1 MISLCGRVSQLKISI
16 ESKIDGEADVSVLEA
31 DFDEFGRDL
40 ELARSQISD
49 GKYESFKQGKC
60 CVSYKLCQLLSHIYS
75 RICGFRYD

>member
-1 MISLCGRVSQLKISI
+1 MFRKDVRRLWEENDRQDCLHEDLAMIISQLIISI

-49 GKYESFKQGKC
+49 GKYESFKQGVC
-60 CVSYKLCQLLSHIYS
+60 CVI
-75 RICGFRYD
+75 